1 MKGEKME
8 DKKIIFFA
16 DSIIPEGIS
25 PEKREEFTYYA
36 AGRLCGKFLRHKVEL
51 ADIVWTDDEENRKNI
66 ADFCHNLW
74 DEFCSLK

>member
-1 MKGEKME
+1 ME

-16 DSIIPEGIS
+16 DSIIPEES

-51 ADIVWTDDEENRKNI
+51 AEIVWTDDEENRAEI
-66 ADFCHNLW
+66 SDFCSNLW
-74 DEFCSLK
+74 NEFCSLK